1 LLPGRDDRFG
11 LDRDDPKSF
20 RSTRAAATKNG
31 DLAAAVRI
39 GPKRA
44 RIVQAQGYG
53 AMRGAPLGTG
63 REA

>member
-1 LLPGRDDRFG
+1 
-11 LDRDDPKSF
+11 LDRDEVPSLG
-20 RSTRAAATKNG
+20 STRVAATKNG